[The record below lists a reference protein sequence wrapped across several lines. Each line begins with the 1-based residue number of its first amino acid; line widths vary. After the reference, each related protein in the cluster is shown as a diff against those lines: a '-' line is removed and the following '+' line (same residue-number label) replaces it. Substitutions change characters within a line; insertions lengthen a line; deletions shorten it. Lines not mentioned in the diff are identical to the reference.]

1 MVHNSYEEFQ
11 DESFSKLRRDLLK
24 KKGSKL
30 QLELL
35 KAVQSN
41 LGFLDFIMSSLEFT
55 PGSKTIT
62 LLPTPLTE
70 SEFKQPP
77 TDTEQSLFNAWLSIT
92 PRIACR
98 TTFWATVTLR
108 HIESGLIQAS
118 YLAASGKPDSNGAR
132 DIKTLLKGQGDRR
145 NELVDRR
152 VRTIL
157 RRLGGL
163 QEARGN
169 RSVYVD
175 CPFARAWWR
184 EHLVRQ
190 VSRGDHVLM
199 RKVREVLRLNKAYW
213 ENLVMLVVSRN
224 SVLGSHRIRSS
235 FILSLAELLERKP
248 NTPLGKG
255 AGLRSACQAIGSI
268 QASRELSILDDD
280 ALREITDNVVKT
292 QHDNLPRI
300 RG

>member
-1 MVHNSYEEFQ
+1 MANNSYEEFQ
-11 DESFSKLRRDLLK
+11 DESFSKLRRDLLN
-24 KKGSKL
+24 KKGSEL
-30 QLELL
+30 QLEFL

-41 LGFLDFIMSSLEFT
+41 LEFLDFIISSVKFI
-55 PGSKTIT
+55 PGSKKIT
-62 LLPTPLTE
+62 LCPTPLTE

-77 TDTEQSLFNAWLSIT
+77 IDTEQNLFNAWSSIT

-108 HIESGLIQAS
+108 HIESDLIQAS
-118 YLAASGKPDSNGAR
+118 YLAANGKPGTNGALG
-132 DIKTLLKGQGDRR
+132 IKTLLQEQGDSRD
-145 NELVDRR
+145 ELIDGR

-190 VSRGDHVLM
+190 VAKVDHALM

-235 FILSLAELLERKP
+235 FILSLAELLEREP
-248 NTPLGKG
+248 NTPLGKV

-280 ALREITDNVVKT
+280 ELREITDNVVMT
-292 QHDNLPRI
+292 QHENLP
-300 RG
+300 